1 MKIFTTENIRN
12 IDRVTIEDE
21 GVSSM
26 ELIHRVAEGVV
37 NEILSRWSPSKPT
50 MVFAGAG
57 NNGAD
62 ALIVAKLLIQAG
74 FNPHVVLI
82 NVQGNSLSR
91 DCRECRDE
99 LLRMGNVAMTEI
111 VHTSHIPTLTPDHL
125 VIDGLF
131 GTGLRNPLDGG
142 YKAMARY
149 INESG
154 ATVVS
159 IDVPSGMFGD
169 WNSRILAR
177 DVVHADLT
185 VAVQFPR
192 LAFFLSDNAPLVGRW
207 TTVDIGLRRRA
218 IEQTAKK

>member
-1 MKIFTTENIRN
+1 MKIFTTENIRH
-12 IDRVTIEDE
+12 IDRVTIDDE

-37 NEILSRWSPSKPT
+37 NEILGRWRPSKPT

-62 ALIVAKLLIQAG
+62 ALIVAKLLIEAG

-82 NVQGNSLSR
+82 NVKGDSLSR
-91 DCRECRDE
+91 DCRMAREE
-99 LLRMGNVAMTEI
+99 LMRMGNVSMTEI
-111 VHTSHIPTLTPDHL
+111 VHTAHIPPLTPDHL

-131 GTGLRNPLDGG
+131 GTGLRNPLEGG
-142 YKAMARY
+142 YMAMARY

-169 WNSRILAR
+169 WNTRVLAR
-177 DVVHADLT
+177 NVVHADLT
-185 VAVQFPR
+185 IAVQFPR
-192 LAFFLSDNAPLVGRW
+192 LAFFLSDNAELVGRW
-207 TTVDIGLRRRA
+207 KTVD
-218 IEQTAKK
+218 